1 MDFPKIE
8 ELRKKLAGM
17 RPLNGGELKRL
28 RDEFIVGSTYH
39 SNAIEGS
46 SLTLRETALILGE
59 GVTVAEKPLREHLD
73 AIGHRD
79 AFEYIS
85 DLSKEKA
92 PISEKVIKDIHSL
105 VLMGDRENRGVY
117 RSVPVTIAGSEHTPP
132 QPYFVPEQMER
143 LITDYSELCRSTNII
158 EAAAEFHLRFETIH
172 PFIDG
177 NGRTGRLIL
186 NLELMKNGLL
196 PVNIKFTDRA
206 RYYDAFDSYSRI
218 GSPSALAE
226 MIELYEQE
234 ELERYIGIIEGK
246 GHIND

>member
-1 MDFPKIE
+1 
-8 ELRKKLAGM
+8 
-17 RPLNGGELKRL
+17 
-28 RDEFIVGSTYH
+28 
-39 SNAIEGS
+39 
-46 SLTLRETALILGE
+46 
-59 GVTVAEKPLREHLD
+59 
-73 AIGHRD
+73 
-79 AFEYIS
+79 
-85 DLSKEKA
+85 
-92 PISEKVIKDIHSL
+92 
-105 VLMGDRENRGVY
+105 
-117 RSVPVTIAGSEHTPP
+117 
-132 QPYFVPEQMER
+132 MER
-143 LITDYSELCRSTNII
+143 LITDYSELCGSTNII